1 MGIRSHLTLEPLT
14 QEHKMLKLAAVLLS
28 LTAALAQEC
37 GPCMPGTYQGII
49 GQSNLV
55 AVGEEIFPNVEGA
68 FMARDESANRAAGYI
83 NTDDGKP
90 LAITINYDS
99 ETMYVAET
107 ESESCSRV
115 AFKGK
120 LLSSCLEDE
129 VVTSRVRLGGGGNA
143 MRAVVVTGTI
153 SNPSIGLEAG
163 VTIIDNPNTCLP
175 VSAGGAGTI
184 RLAPG
189 VEVPLAFGQS
199 YFDMETE
206 VADQGVFTPPA
217 SCEGAREK
225 DLGEA
230 LESTEISFVFNWFTE
245 RE

>member
-1 MGIRSHLTLEPLT
+1 MGRSHLTLEPLT

-37 GPCMPGTYQGII
+37 GPCMPGTYQGVI

-83 NTDDGKP
+83 STDDGKQ

-107 ESESCSRV
+107 ETESCSRV

-120 LLSSCLEDE
+120 LLSVCLDNLQEM
-129 VVTSRVRLGGGGNA
+129 SRVRLGGGGNS
-143 MRAVVVTGTI
+143 MGAVVVTGTL
-153 SNPSIGLEAG
+153 SNPSIGLEVG
-163 VTIIDNPNTCLP
+163 MTIIDNPATCLP
-175 VSAGGAGTI
+175 VSGGGAGTI

-189 VEVPLAFGQS
+189 VDVPIAFGQS
-199 YFDMETE
+199 YFDMEAE
-206 VADQGVFTPPA
+206 VADQ
-217 SCEGAREK
+217 
-225 DLGEA
+225 D
-230 LESTEISFVFNWFTE
+230 VFNPPHSV
-245 RE
+245 REPRRRIWMRPWRALRSALFSTGS